1 MVEFKNI
8 EFSLTP
14 VGTIQY
20 SVHGGMK
27 VYSKNDYEFTG
38 AAMNWLNENYPDAV
52 KVLEKK
58 FATSKMNRTFFHWQ
72 IVTSFFACKCG
83 AIDNVMDIDDEG
95 FLHAEFMICPS
106 RFFCKDRICMIA
118 QKHKLTPAETE
129 IMPLLADG
137 LSHKSIGMILKK
149 SPEAVKSTICRA
161 CKRFGIEINGK
172 KLVAFCNK
180 KGLL

>member
-1 MVEFKNI
+1 MRDFKNI

-20 SVHGGMK
+20 SVDGGMK
-27 VYSKNDYEFTG
+27 VYGKNDYEFT
-38 AAMNWLNENYPDAV
+38 ASAMDWINENYPDAV

-58 FATSKMNRTFFHWQ
+58 FGTSKMNRTFFHWQ
-72 IVTSFFACKCG
+72 IVTNFFACKCG
-83 AIDNVMDIDDEG
+83 ATDNVLDIDEDG
-95 FLHAEFMICPS
+95 VMHAEFIACPC
-106 RFFCKDRICMIA
+106 RFFCKDQVCMIA
-118 QKHKLTPAETE
+118 QKYKLTPAESE

-161 CKRFGIEINGK
+161 CKRFGIPVNGK
-172 KLVAFCNK
+172 LLVSFCNK
-180 KGLL
+180 KELL